1 MRLASLLG
9 PDLKQVLKE
18 DPDQVRELL
27 DEIHPEDLADLI
39 GDLDADEAAELLA
52 RMQVG
57 IPDELRVPILV

>member
-27 DEIHPEDLADLI
+27 DEIHPEDLADII
-39 GDLDADEAAELLA
+39 GDLHPDEAAELLRRLPAEDADA
-52 RMQVG
+52 RGVHV
-57 IPDELRVPILV
+57 VP